1 MKPVVLAAILAL
13 VPGAARAQVVT
24 TSTATETVER
34 VVAAPAE
41 APAALPNRDDLRI
54 VRAGAMVFASYDAN
68 LDGAVTDAEVSGGA
82 VRSFKVADGDGDG
95 VLSGL
100 EQGDWARRVGAGPD
114 VLSNPMT
121 FDADLDRQVT
131 EAEFVAGVRRL
142 AGQHKRPGAADI
154 QLRDMIR
161 RVDDRTAD

>member
-1 MKPVVLAAILAL
+1 MKPVVLAAALAL
-13 VPGAARAQVVT
+13 VPAASAQVVT

-34 VVAAPAE
+34 VVASPAE
-41 APAALPNRDDLRI
+41 APSVLPNRDDLRI
-54 VRAGAMVFASYDAN
+54 VRAGAMVFASFDAN
-68 LDGAVTDAEVSGGA
+68 LDGAVTDAEVAEGA
-82 VRSFKVADGDGDG
+82 VRSFRVADGDADG

-100 EQGDWARRVGAGPD
+100 EQGDWARRVGSGPD

-131 EAEFVAGVRRL
+131 EAEFVAGIRRL
-142 AGQHKRPGAADI
+142 AGQHKRPGAGDI

-161 RVDDRTAD
+161 RLDARNED

>member
-1 MKPVVLAAILAL
+1 MNPVVLPAALAL
-13 VPGAARAQVVT
+13 VPAASAQEVT

-68 LDGAVTDAEVSGGA
+68 LDGTVTDTEVATGA
-82 VRSFKVADGDGDG
+82 ARSFKAADGDADG
-95 VLSGL
+95 ALSGL

-131 EAEFVAGVRRL
+131 EAEFVAGIGRL
-142 AGQHKRPGAADI
+142 AGQHKRPGAGDI

-161 RVDDRTAD
+161 RIDDRSTD